1 MEIRRLALTDDA
13 EWLRMRDALWP
24 GRSEG
29 EHRAEMAMYRANA
42 SWAVFI
48 ADRGDG
54 RLGGFLELG
63 ERSVA
68 DGCDSSPVAYIEGWY
83 VDADLRRSGVG
94 KKLVSAAERYAIDM
108 GRREIASDCVL
119 NNDVSLAAHLA
130 LGYGE
135 VDRLIHFRKVLGGG
149 RASI

>member
-1 MEIRRLALTDDA
+1 MEIRRLGLTDDA
-13 EWLRMRDALWP
+13 EWLRMRDALWR

-29 EHRAEMAMYRANA
+29 ELRAEMVIWRENA
-42 SWAVFI
+42 SCAVFV
-48 ADRGDG
+48 ADRGGG

-83 VDADLRRSGVG
+83 VDADLRRTGVG
-94 KKLVSAAERYAIDM
+94 KRLVSAAERYAIDM

-135 VDRLIHFRKVLGGG
+135 VDRLIHFRKALVSGC
-149 RASI
+149 ASI

>member
-1 MEIRRLALTDDA
+1 MEIRRLGLIDDA

-29 EHRAEMAMYRANA
+29 ELRAEMVIWRANA
-42 SWAVFI
+42 SCAVFV
-48 ADRGDG
+48 ADRGG
-54 RLGGFLELG
+54 GQLGGFLELG

-83 VDADLRRSGVG
+83 IDADLRRTGVG
-94 KKLVSAAERYAIDM
+94 KRLVSAAERYASDM
-108 GRREIASDCVL
+108 GFREIASDCVL
-119 NNDVSLAAHLA
+119 DNDVSFAAHLA

-135 VDRLIHFRKVLGGG
+135 VDRAIHFRKTLGGG